1 MYGRRQDPSELDKLI
16 RGAMSGYRS
25 GARFVLCFFGSG
37 IIIVNL
43 IGKIEQQFYEVPVIG
58 LTVWL
63 VIGLFMLIPLLV
75 E

>member
-1 MYGRRQDPSELDKLI
+1 MYGRRQDPSKRNRLT
-16 RGAMSGYRS
+16 RGARSGYRS

-63 VIGLFMLIPLLV
+63 VIGLFMLIADLV